1 MDRKLKFIIDDRTE
15 LIFGSR
21 KQAVI
26 EGNEFFIIAYQHYA
40 EANKTQIDIYSHHN
54 ILTPLDSC
62 IIDKPCEQVTPEDII
77 DTARL
82 SDKTQGLSFD
92 KPIRKVKRPE
102 EYINRLYELIDH
114 ANRFIESFL
123 NVN

>member
-15 LIFGSR
+15 PIFGSR

-77 DTARL
+77 NAARL
-82 SDKTQGLSFD
+82 SNKTQGLSFD

-123 NVN
+123 NVK